1 MWSYQPRAWQ
11 HFTLLNTRLFRD
23 WWLTVWEVSTC
34 IHCFMLYVSSES
46 TTLNNVNCI
55 IISLCI
61 PMAFLPYC
69 TCGLLWLAYPLCVN
83 PLLVVE
89 SDGPSEVRGHLG
101 HLKVL
106 EELSG
111 ILQHY
116 HLVQDERGRTERE
129 GDVRR
134 WEEGGK
140 RGGERVVESIAVYTI
155 SHIIHERS
163 KSRPFPY
170 V

>member
-1 MWSYQPRAWQ
+1 MHP
-11 HFTLLNTRLFRD
+11 D
-23 WWLTVWEVSTC
+23 G
-34 IHCFMLYVSSES
+34 
-46 TTLNNVNCI
+46 
-55 IISLCI
+55 
-61 PMAFLPYC
+61 FLPYSIHGGYYDC
-69 TCGLLWLAYPLCVN
+69 TATPYPLCVN

-134 WEEGGK
+134 
-140 RGGERVVESIAVYTI
+140 
-155 SHIIHERS
+155 
-163 KSRPFPY
+163 
-170 V
+170 